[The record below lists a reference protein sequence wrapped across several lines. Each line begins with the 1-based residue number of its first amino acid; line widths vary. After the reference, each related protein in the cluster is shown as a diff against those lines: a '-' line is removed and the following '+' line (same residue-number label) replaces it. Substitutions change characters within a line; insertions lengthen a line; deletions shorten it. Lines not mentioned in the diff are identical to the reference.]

1 MTVLQ
6 EKKGNDIKY
15 YKAAIKGVVRV
26 SSIELGIYNKI
37 FEPRLDINARLL
49 TNKTRVWFY

>member
-6 EKKGNDIKY
+6 EKNGNDIKY
-15 YKAAIKGVVRV
+15 DQAAIKGVVRV
-26 SSIELGIYNKI
+26 SWIELGIYNKI
-37 FEPRLDINARLL
+37 FEPRLDFNARLL